1 MEPLSQGFLRRPAK
15 QDLQAPSQSRRGA
28 VGDRKKIHAAE
39 GLPARAF
46 GAEPR
51 AA

>member
-1 MEPLSQGFLRRPAK
+1 MEPLSQRFLRRPAK
-15 QDLQAPSQSRRGA
+15 QDLQSSSQSRRDA
-28 VGDRKKIHAAE
+28 VGDRKEIHAAE
-39 GLPARAF
+39 GLSSRTF